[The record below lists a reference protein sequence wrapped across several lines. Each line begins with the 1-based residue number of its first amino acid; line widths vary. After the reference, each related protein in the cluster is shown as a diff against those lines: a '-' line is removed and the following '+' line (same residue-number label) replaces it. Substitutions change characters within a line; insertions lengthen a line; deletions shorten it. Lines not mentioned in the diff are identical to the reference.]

1 VRTRP
6 KRGIRAGCPLGLFV
20 WKDELPAIW
29 ALLDLRL
36 IDIRPGGPV
45 VLLAGIPGCDRLP
58 GGDSRLIRV
67 RDLCGMREKPAVERR
82 EKMSICRYSSGS
94 DGTRTRDLRRDR
106 PAF

>member
-67 RDLCGMREKPAVERR
+67 RDAREAGGRAPRKDV
-82 EKMSICRYSSGS
+82 
-94 DGTRTRDLRRDR
+94 DLQVL
-106 PAF
+106 